1 MVEFMMVEFMMVEFM
16 MVESMMVE
24 SMMVESMMVES
35 TYYCILPRADV
46 TDKGAVGSMLHFWPS
61 EPANFGSRTT
71 SPAETAH
78 KEIKSEII
86 NGNSKIEQLELTV
99 QRMVN
104 RTKKRFEDE
113 SAKQR
118 SAVAFEFLNK
128 TWLGDIPKQVSYNAH
143 SLIRKRYQMALP
155 AVPTPARPF
164 PPTLRLCTGR
174 HRIQYG
180 LPCSH
185 EIRNALEEQ
194 KVLRK
199 EDCHRY

>member
-1 MVEFMMVEFMMVEFM
+1 MIYASEAAHFDRAWLKLKADFAEQTAIIAYFQEQM
-16 MVESMMVE
+16 
-24 SMMVESMMVES
+24 
-35 TYYCILPRADV
+35 LPTKEQWAQCYIS
-46 TDKGAVGSMLHFWPS
+46 GLP
-61 EPANFGSRTT
+61 NFGSRTT
-71 SPAETAH
+71 SLAETAH

-86 NGNSKIEQLELTV
+86 NGNSTIEQLELTV

-104 RTKKRFEDE
+104 RTRKRFEDE

-128 TWLGDIPKQVSYNAH
+128 TWLGDIPKQVSYNAL
-143 SLIRKRYQMALP
+143 SLIRRRYQMALP
-155 AVPTPARPF
+155 VVPTPARPF